1 MATNYARA
9 SYSEV
14 YDMHTEEGVPTLLEF
29 STPHGFRPVR
39 YLTGFFSQFAK
50 FRYTGA
56 QVSFIPAATL
66 PADPL
71 QVSYE
76 AGEPTIDPR
85 DLLNPIL
92 HKGIHGEA
100 LGNLLEEYRM
110 VLASGSS
117 LELQKT
123 ATANYMALYYQC
135 LTDPSFRKSNL
146 RQGFQQKLFPLVY
159 SLGTNRQIM
168 PSSNKQSG
176 APEQKV
182 GDAAN
187 LDPTGYFNL
196 VNGQVEFTEGTDG
209 DIYGVS
215 LRRNLGQARQDI
227 TDNSIDWITYDEFT
241 TKPTRL
247 GWLDTLQVIRDN
259 VSSPANLTY
268 SVELT
273 ARNNTDVPTASKVTP
288 VNFTVL
294 PKIPMY
300 MCFLPPA
307 YKTEMY
313 FRIVIK
319 HYFEFKD
326 FRSTF
331 NQFGI
336 GQLST
341 AKDIAYDWLNA
352 VSTAQTASLSAE
364 QSLDVAGGEAELT
377 ADGVL

>member
-50 FRYTGA
+50 FKYLGA

-100 LGNLLEEYRM
+100 LGNLLEEYRQT
-110 VLASGSS
+110 LASGSS

-123 ATANYMALYYQC
+123 ASANYMTLYYQC

-146 RQGFQQKLFPLVY
+146 RQGFQQKLYPLVY
-159 SLGTNRQIM
+159 NLGTNRQIM
-168 PSSNKQSG
+168 PSILRTSG
-176 APEQKV
+176 AASLPV
-182 GDAAN
+182 GDGSGPSEGGYL
-187 LDPTGYFNL
+187 LD
-196 VNGQVEFTEGTDG
+196 TDG
-209 DIYGVS
+209 QFFYNDQTAGVS
-215 LRRNLGQARQDI
+215 VRRNLGQAQQNLK
-227 TDNSIDWITYDEFT
+227 DNTINWITYDEFT

-259 VSSPANLTY
+259 QCDDPALSNFNI
-268 SVELT
+268 ELT
-273 ARNNTDVPTASKVTP
+273 GQNPYDPTASKVTP
-288 VNFTVL
+288 VNFTCL

-336 GQLST
+336 GQVST
-341 AKDIAYDWLNA
+341 TPNVAYDWLNA
-352 VSTAQTASLSAE
+352 ISNVQGANLSKE
-364 QSLDVAGGEAELT
+364 QSLEVAGGEAELT
-377 ADGVL
+377 TDGVL

>member
-29 STPHGFRPVR
+29 STPHGPRPIR
-39 YLTGFFSQFAK
+39 YLIGFFSQFAK
-50 FRYTGA
+50 FKYVGA

-100 LGNLLEEYRM
+100 LGNLLEEYRQ

-123 ATANYMALYYQC
+123 ASANYMTLYYQC

-146 RQGFQQKLFPLVY
+146 RQGFQQKLYPLVY
-159 SLGTNRQIM
+159 NLGTNRQIM
-168 PSSNKQSG
+168 PSRNPAAGTG
-176 APEQKV
+176 AASQGV
-182 GDAAN
+182 GDPST
-187 LDPTGYFNL
+187 LDGPIFSTDGQFYFND
-196 VNGQVEFTEGTDG
+196 ETA
-209 DIYGVS
+209 GVS
-215 LRRNLGQARQDI
+215 VRRNLGHAQQDLK
-227 TDNSIDWITYDEFT
+227 DNSIDWVTYDEFT

-259 VSSPANLTY
+259 QFSDPAQIAQNI
-268 SVELT
+268 ELT
-273 ARNNTDVPTASKVTP
+273 NQNPYDPTAAKVSP

-336 GQLST
+336 GQVST
-341 AKDIAYDWLNA
+341 TGGVAYDWLNA
-352 VSTAQTASLSAE
+352 ISAAQSASLSLTD

-377 ADGVL
+377 TDGVL